1 MTAIDQPRA
10 DQPTRAR
17 IVLLTGPSGA
27 GKSRLADR
35 LHTAYG
41 WPVVRLDDFYR
52 DGDAEGLP
60 TISFGGGAAV
70 TDWDHPASWD
80 GEGAARALVDLVTL
94 GRAATPRYD
103 ISTSRRVGT
112 AEAVLGH
119 HRIVVAEGIFAAEI
133 GPRIRDAGLLAAT
146 YCVTHGPWGNAAF
159 RLARDLAEHRKSP
172 ALLLRR
178 GVSLFRRE
186 AAIVRRAE
194 ALGARCRSPRA
205 VERGLASFA
214 HASGMADT
222 FGETAFGVPD
232 RGQAVQERDT
242 GSARP

>member
-1 MTAIDQPRA
+1 MTARDQPRA
-10 DQPTRAR
+10 DQAARAR

-52 DGDAEGLP
+52 DGDAAGLP
-60 TISFGGGAAV
+60 TISLGGESV
-70 TDWDHPASWD
+70 TDWDHPDSWD
-80 GEGAARALVDLVTL
+80 AEGALGSLVDLVTA
-94 GRAATPRYD
+94 GRATTPHYD
-103 ISTSRRVGT
+103 ISTSRRVG
-112 AEAVLGH
+112 AGEVVLGGH
-119 HRIVVAEGIFAAEI
+119 DVVVAEGIFAAEI
-133 GPRIRDAGLLAAT
+133 GPHLAGRGLLAAT

-159 RLARDLAEHRKSP
+159 RLVRDLAEHRKSP

-186 AAIVRRAE
+186 ATIVRRTE
-194 ALGARCRSPRA
+194 SLGARCRSPKG
-205 VERGLASFA
+205 VERELASLA
-214 HASGMADT
+214 RGPGEADT
-222 FGETAFGVPD
+222 FGGTAFGVPD
-232 RGQAVQERDT
+232 RGQAVQERDP

>member
-1 MTAIDQPRA
+1 MTASDQPRA
-10 DQPTRAR
+10 DQAARAR

-60 TISFGGGAAV
+60 TIALGGTAV

-80 GEGAARALVDLVTL
+80 GVGAVRALVDLVTT
-94 GRAATPRYD
+94 GRTDTPRYD
-103 ISTSRRVGT
+103 ISTSRRVG
-112 AEAVLGH
+112 AGEIVLGDS
-119 HRIVVAEGIFAAEI
+119 RVVVAEGIFAAEI
-133 GPRIRDAGLLAAT
+133 GPELAHRDLLAGT
-146 YCVTHGPWGNAAF
+146 YCVTHGPFGNAAF
-159 RLARDLAEHRKSP
+159 RLVRDLAEHRKSP

-186 AAIVRRAE
+186 GAIVRRAE
-194 ALGARCRSPRA
+194 TLGARCRSPKA
-205 VERGLASFA
+205 VERELASL
-214 HASGMADT
+214 ASRPGEADT
-222 FGETAFGVPD
+222 FGEIPFGVPD